1 MRQESLKPSKD
12 LFVELRHMYCDFGG
26 VEFLE
31 GEMRAILET
40 IAPELEEMEEMDGE
54 ELMREIR
61 SAYGKADSVL
71 KSFISAPEKDH
82 LNWSVESNCD
92 RDDKMG

>member
-40 IAPELEEMEEMDGE
+40 IAPEVEEMGE
-54 ELMREIR
+54 ADREDLMRDPGDLQDRRFSPEEFHLRAGGGVSAVEI
-61 SAYGKADSVL
+61 V
-71 KSFISAPEKDH
+71 
-82 LNWSVESNCD
+82 
-92 RDDKMG
+92 